1 MENFQS
7 EKQIQNSKDE
17 LIKELK
23 TINKELLE
31 ALKNIIKEY
40 DLDIVHG
47 IDAIKIRELIKK
59 ATTI

>member
-17 LIKELK
+17 LTKQLK
-23 TINKELLE
+23 NINKELLE
-31 ALKNIIKEY
+31 ALQNIIKEY
-40 DLDIVHG
+40 DLDIVKG
-47 IDAIKIRELIKK
+47 IDARKIRELIKK